1 MKKPKVGFLVFT
13 CPTHKNAKVE
23 TGENWVD
30 TKNIEKVRK
39 VLSKAN
45 MDLYDFKEIFSS
57 HYEFD
62 NVEKIIF
69 NENLDM
75 LFIYVVTWSWADQ
88 IAQFIRNINIP
99 VFLYAM
105 DDSKAWSIGG
115 LAAIHGG
122 LDEIGIKHKLAYG
135 DIEDKDI
142 NNDIINFAKAS
153 LVKNVLKRSKY
164 GAVGG
169 TGMGILTGIVDANQW
184 LREFGI
190 LTGFI
195 DQYSVVVE
203 AEKISKSAVDD
214 YHKELE
220 LEYKSIP
227 EFNSVF
233 EKSIR
238 FYLALEKIIKEERF
252 NFTGLKCT
260 FDISDNYCSGCLA
273 QSRLSKRGFV
283 SACLNDANGALSTY
297 ILSLINDS
305 APLFTADVNLL
316 NKKENIIKMIDD
328 GTASPA
334 LTNNPKKEV
343 ELHYQPTIES
353 KASGICTRLL
363 VKPGIVSLMKMVRV
377 DGKYVMHI
385 TEGEAIDVSK
395 NKRDSLFNE
404 CGYPNWPHAL
414 IKMKGDPEKFV
425 QNLRSEYIHMTYG
438 DYVGCLKDI
447 CYLFDI
453 KIIENY

>member
-1 MKKPKVGFLVFT
+1 MRKPKVGFLVFT
-13 CPTHKNAKVE
+13 CPTHKNTKVE
-23 TGENWVD
+23 TGEAWVD
-30 TKNIEKVRK
+30 EKNIELVRQSLLK
-39 VLSKAN
+39 TN
-45 MDLYDFKEIFSS
+45 IDLYEFKEIFSR

-62 NVEKIIF
+62 AIEKIIYS
-69 NENLDM
+69 ENLDM
-75 LFIYVVTWSWADQ
+75 LFVYVVTWSWADQ
-88 IAQFIRNINIP
+88 IVQFIRNINIP

-122 LDEIGIKHKLAYG
+122 LDEIGVKHKIAYG
-135 DIEDKDI
+135 DIENKDNI
-142 NNDIINFAKAS
+142 NSIIGFVKAAM
-153 LVKNVLKRSKY
+153 VKNILKRSKF
-164 GAVGG
+164 GAIGG
-169 TGMGILTGIVDANQW
+169 TGMGIITGIVDANQW

-195 DQYSVVVE
+195 DQYAVVLE
-203 AEKISKSAVDD
+203 AEKIKKKDVEN
-214 YHKELE
+214 YYKELE
-220 LEYKSIP
+220 KEYKSIP
-227 EFNSVF
+227 EFNSIF

-238 FYLALEKIIKEERF
+238 FYLAMEKIIEEERF

-297 ILSLINDS
+297 ILSIINNNE
-305 APLFTADVNLL
+305 PLFTADVNLL
-316 NKKENIIKMIDD
+316 IKEDKIIKLIDD
-328 GTASPA
+328 GTASPL
-334 LTNNPKKEV
+334 LTNNPKEDV
-343 ELHYQPTIES
+343 ELNFQPTIES

-363 VKPGIVSLMKMVRV
+363 AKSGTVSLMKMVRV
-377 DGKYVMHI
+377 QGKYVMHI
-385 TEGEAIDVSK
+385 TEGEALTVPK
-395 NKRDSLFNE
+395 NEIDSLFKE

-414 IKMKGDPEKFV
+414 VKMKGDPDKFV

-438 DYVGCLKDI
+438 NLTRCLKDI

-453 KIIENY
+453 NIFEN